1 MLCKKDLIMEPK
13 ATPQFKEW
21 LLGLLRDENTKDL
34 LVTFTKKD
42 GSQRVINATLA
53 QGRIPTDKQPKSQAE
68 DSYSSAAC
76 RVFDTELG
84 EWRSFRWDSIVK
96 VKADI

>member
-1 MLCKKDLIMEPK
+1 METN
-13 ATPQFKEW
+13 ATPQFREW
-21 LLGLLRDENTKDL
+21 LLGLLRDENTKNL

-53 QGRIPTDKQPKSQAE
+53 QGRIPSDKQPKSETQ
-68 DSYSSAAC
+68 DSYPSSAC
-76 RVFDTELG
+76 RVFDTELN

-96 VKADI
+96 VNADI